1 MTAACTPRLTTTATC
16 ADVLAWAK
24 ASGENADAIRELERV
39 PARLGLLD
47 ADLGL
52 VPADPGFFEASI
64 APTAFALVSKAQNQ
78 KDARRRAN
86 SRLRSLLRRYHAAH
100 AAPSEPKAATTPEWD
115 RLVDFVRSNEG
126 FPGRGALFSRSTHRA
141 LYIFVARA
149 RCAPADLDQ
158 AEIDRIAAACS
169 AEKRKTLRKAI
180 RFLNRLIRDREAI
193 AEIASLLSEHP
204 VPLPTPVGRVRRI
217 LWDSLPVAFR
227 SSVEAAFA
235 STLAGPDE
243 WVEDAYARIAA
254 GEDAVL
260 VMAELNADAPK
271 RRRPPRNRAA
281 ALSGY
286 RAAVVWLVRAAEETG
301 LAAKDL
307 ARIEDVLTFPIIA
320 AAAAG
325 EAARRTCRPGT
336 STPRKSQTLNS
347 RLMAIR
353 TVCGRGLR
361 RPDLLAGLD
370 IIEKK
375 HRAAIVK
382 PSQAEMPQ
390 EIAEFCRSLRD
401 HPDIAAR
408 LLRGPWHLAGI
419 AEEKLKAAKTPAAE
433 LSALRL
439 YICAALLALQMSR
452 PVRPENLIRLRL
464 RGSED
469 LRGNVRWL
477 KDRSRL
483 RIEFGKGEIKNHN
496 LVGVP
501 VTGQDAEILWRWQHE
516 LRPRYI
522 ALRGISDSPYLF
534 PGTSIPRLV
543 ADGLPLPAGC
553 LSVSS
558 FAAIW
563 NDGMEHLGLSLTPH
577 MCRHAVATLILA
589 IEPGNFAKAAAV
601 LADTEDTVRKHY
613 GQDSGEA
620 ASKSIRAHLLSAFPD
635 IFRQIRARRV

>member
-1 MTAACTPRLTTTATC
+1 MTHANTPRLTTTTTC

-24 ASGENADAIRELERV
+24 ASGQNADAIRELERV
-39 PARLGLLD
+39 PARLGLVD
-47 ADLGL
+47 EDLGL
-52 VPADPGFFEASI
+52 VPADLGFFEASI
-64 APTAFALVSKAQNQ
+64 APTAFALVSKAQHQ
-78 KDARRRAN
+78 KEARRRAN
-86 SRLRSLLRRYHAAH
+86 SRLRALLRRYHAAH
-100 AAPSEPKAATTPEWD
+100 AAPSQPQTAGAREWGL
-115 RLVDFVRSNEG
+115 LVEFVKRNEG
-126 FPGRGALFSRSTHRA
+126 FTNRGALFPRGKHRA
-141 LYIFVARA
+141 LYILAARA
-149 RCAPADLDQ
+149 RCASADLDQ
-158 AEIDRIAAACS
+158 AGIDHIAAECS

-180 RFLNRLIRDREAI
+180 RFLNRLIEEREAYPGI
-193 AEIASLLSEHP
+193 ADLLPDHS
-204 VPLPTPVGRVRRI
+204 VPMPAPVGRGRRI
-217 LWDSLPVAFR
+217 LWGSLPAAFR
-227 SSVEAAFA
+227 DSAAAAFA
-235 STLAGPDE
+235 HTLAGPDE
-243 WVEDAYARIAA
+243 WVEEAYARIAA
-254 GEDAVL
+254 GEDATL
-260 VMAELNADAPK
+260 VMAELNAEAPK

-286 RAAVVWLVRAAEETG
+286 RGAVAWLVRAAEETG

-320 AAAAG
+320 AAAAK
-325 EAARRTCRPGT
+325 EASRRTCRPGAKGAG
-336 STPRKSQTLNS
+336 KSQTLNS

-361 RPDLLAGLD
+361 RPDLLASID

-408 LLRGPWHLAGI
+408 LLRGPWHLAEI
-419 AEEKLKAAKTPAAE
+419 AEAKLASAKTRAAE
-433 LSALRL
+433 LTALRL
-439 YICAALLALQMSR
+439 YMCAALLALQMSR

-464 RGSED
+464 RGVGD

-477 KDRSRL
+477 KDGNRL
-483 RIEFGKGEIKNHN
+483 RTEFGKGEIKNHN
-496 LVGVP
+496 IVGVP
-501 VTGQDAEILWRWQHE
+501 VTGRDAEILWRWEHE

-522 ALRGISDSPYLF
+522 ELRAIEDTPYLF
-534 PGTSIPRLV
+534 PGAATPRLV
-543 ADGLPLPAGC
+543 ADDLSLPAGC

-558 FAAIW
+558 FAEIW

-620 ASKSIRAHLLSAFPD
+620 AAKSIRAHLLSAYPD
-635 IFRQIRARRV
+635 IFKQIEARRV